1 MNGKATVKIIKE
13 FCVKNAPT
21 ILTCVGIA
29 ELLGTSYLWVKNTPK
44 AQEKLKKAEE
54 EKGEKL
60 TKTEKVKAAA
70 PAYIPAA
77 TGTILTA
84 TTFLLANRISAKQ
97 LAAVIAAYQLS
108 EEAREEWKENTYKT
122 VGEKKY
128 QDIEQNIARS
138 HMDQVPIGEEGIIN
152 TGKGRTLYFDKY
164 GGRYFWSD
172 RQFLHEV
179 ELDMNDLLSEKQD
192 ICLNDFYDMIL
203 LDHVK
208 HGDEMIWKKY
218 DPYRR
223 NDGQPGVVDRIRIK
237 YTADMHPTLKIAC
250 TEIDFYDEPTSIP
263 F

>member
-13 FCVKNAPT
+13 FCIKNAPT

-108 EEAREEWKENTYKT
+108 EEAREEWKENTLKT
-122 VGEKKY
+122 VGQKATEN
-128 QDIEQNIARS
+128 IEETAARTRMQQATYS
-138 HMDQVPIGEEGIIN
+138 DEAVVN
-152 TGKGRTLYFDKY
+152 TGKGDTLYFDRWS
-164 GGRYFWSD
+164 GRYFKSSAQAMHEIELELSD
-172 RQFLHEV
+172 YLIDSDEV
-179 ELDMNDLLSEKQD
+179 
-192 ICLNDFYDMIL
+192 CLNDYYDL
-203 LDHVK
+203 VGLENVK
-208 HGDEMIWKKY
+208 YGNEWIWSRKN
-218 DPYRR
+218 DRDRR
-223 NDGQPGVVDRIRIK
+223 IKFK
-237 YTADMHPTLKIAC
+237 YTAIMHPVLNVAC
-250 TEIDFYDEPTSIP
+250 TQVDFAQDPELKLM